1 MSRVIATIQGI
12 DRGIAMGVALAASSA
27 LAIAVGASFWQ
38 VLGRFVFE
46 APSVWS
52 EALTRL
58 ALVWMVLLGCS
69 VALRRGAFVAI
80 DLAKVLTSGRVRRS
94 IELVTLLS
102 CLTLFATLFWFGWE
116 VASRVRFQQMAGLN
130 ISMSWGYAALPVGAV
145 FAMLGS
151 IVHFIQAGKGE
162 PS

>member
-1 MSRVIATIQGI
+1 MRAAVTMIQRI
-12 DRGIAMGVALAASSA
+12 DRGIAMGVALAASCA

-38 VLGRFVFE
+38 VLGRFVFQ

-69 VALRRGAFVAI
+69 VAMRRGAFVAI

-116 VASRVRFQQMAGLN
+116 VASRVRFQQMAGLD

-145 FAMLGS
+145 FAMLGC
-151 IVHFIQAGKGE
+151 IVHFLEAGRGE
-162 PS
+162 AP